1 LQIVWIGEG
10 KVMSIEN
17 ARDPRVTLMRDK
29 FFTMRPKPLER
40 WVWQQGLPASAE
52 RIYWYHWDLGAQ
64 NGTWCSQVPLRKV
77 ARDCCV
83 DPATVTRAY
92 QLLKRLGLVRREDP
106 GRDPCNPFQQA
117 TAVTEVRVPRELV
130 VGLSREPDRRANP
143 VAERASANHAPAAG
157 VPRACSAEFAGV
169 EAAPDG
175 AGETTS
181 AAQLGIPTRE
191 QSRELFAKLSPG
203 ERTRFAAASTH
214 RRTTLEFDADT
225 RLSPTDRAH
234 VLMTLDSLAR
244 ARPASVPALAT
255 PIARPAVPRRL
266 AALDVLRAHKRLW
279 ALARARAEPAPTG
292 LLGEVVYA
300 IEEGALAKFPV
311 PLALN
316 IALKKIREGAW
327 SCPRGMPPDW
337 RLRRAL
343 PVPCSAAGEILGTYV
358 LGRN

>member
-17 ARDPRVTLMRDK
+17 TRDPRVTLMRDK

-64 NGTWCSQVPLRKV
+64 NGTWCSQVPLRRV

-130 VGLSREPDRRANP
+130 VGLSREPNRRAIP
-143 VAERASANHAPAAG
+143 VAERDSANYAPAAG
-157 VPRACSAEFAGV
+157 APPGRRAEFAGI
-169 EAAPDG
+169 EAASDR
-175 AGETTS
+175 AGERTS
-181 AAQLGIPTRE
+181 TAPPGIPTRE
-191 QSRELFAKLSPG
+191 QSRALFAKLSPG
-203 ERTRFAAASTH
+203 ERTRFATASTH
-214 RRTTLEFDADT
+214 RRTNLEFDADT
-225 RLSPTDRAH
+225 RLTPTERAH

-244 ARPASVPALAT
+244 ARPASVPSLAT
-255 PIARPAVPRRL
+255 SIARPVVTRRL
-266 AALDVLRAHKRLW
+266 ATLDVLKAHKRLC
-279 ALARARAEPAPTG
+279 ALASARTETAPMR

-300 IEEGALAKFPV
+300 IEEGALAKFPI

-316 IALKKIREGAW
+316 IALKKIRESAW
-327 SCPRGMPPDW
+327 SCPHGMPPDW

-343 PVPCSAAGEILGTYV
+343 PVPCSAAGGILGTDV